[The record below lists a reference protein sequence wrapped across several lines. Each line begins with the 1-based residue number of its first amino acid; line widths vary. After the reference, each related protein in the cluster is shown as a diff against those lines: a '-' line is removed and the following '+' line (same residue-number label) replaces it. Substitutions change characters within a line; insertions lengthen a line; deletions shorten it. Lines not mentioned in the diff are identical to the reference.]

1 VLTEESVR
9 AVLAGFD
16 RTTEDR
22 PDLRAAAVAITL
34 VTTGGSSGVTTGG
47 SSGGGTDGGGVDRR
61 SDGGTVQV
69 LLTRRAPKLRTHA
82 GQWALPG
89 GRVDAGESVV
99 TAARRELA
107 EELGLELPEAAVLGR
122 LDDYSTRSGFVI
134 SPVVLWAGPVHAGGT
149 DRPGDRALHPR
160 RGEVAAVYGIP
171 LDQLDVEPIFVSI
184 PESDAPVIRLPLMGR
199 FVHAP
204 TGAVLYQFRELVLHG
219 RATRVGHLEQ
229 PVFAWR

>member
-1 VLTEESVR
+1 MLTEESVR
-9 AVLAGFD
+9 AALAGFD
-16 RTTEDR
+16 RTTDDR

-34 VTTGGSSGVTTGG
+34 VTTGGSTGG
-47 SSGGGTDGGGVDRR
+47 GTGGGTDGGDAHRS

-134 SPVVLWAGPVHAGGT
+134 SP
-149 DRPGDRALHPR
+149 
-160 RGEVAAVYGIP
+160 
-171 LDQLDVEPIFVSI
+171 
-184 PESDAPVIRLPLMGR
+184 
-199 FVHAP
+199 
-204 TGAVLYQFRELVLHG
+204 
-219 RATRVGHLEQ
+219 
-229 PVFAWR
+229 

>member
-1 VLTEESVR
+1 VLTEQSVR

-16 RTTEDR
+16 RRTVDR

-34 VTTGGSSGVTTGG
+34 VTTGTEN
-47 SSGGGTDGGGVDRR
+47 GTD
-61 SDGGTVQV
+61 TVQV

-89 GRVDAGESVV
+89 GRVDDGESVV

-107 EELGLELPEAAVLGR
+107 EELGLELPESAVLGR

-134 SPVVLWAGPVHAGGT
+134 SPVVLWAGRVRAGAPEHAGE
-149 DRPGDRALHPR
+149 RALRPR

-171 LDQLDVEPIFVSI
+171 LDQLDVEPLFVSI

>member
-1 VLTEESVR
+1 VLTEQSVR

-16 RTTEDR
+16 HRGSDR

-34 VTTGGSSGVTTGG
+34 VTTGTDS
-47 SSGGGTDGGGVDRR
+47 GTD
-61 SDGGTVQV
+61 TVQV

-89 GRVDAGESVV
+89 GRVDEGESVV

-107 EELGLELPEAAVLGR
+107 EELGLELPEEAVLGR
-122 LDDYSTRSGFVI
+122 LDDYPTRSGFVI
-134 SPVVLWAGPVHAGGT
+134 SPVVLWAGRVRAGAPEH
-149 DRPGDRALHPR
+149 PGERALRPR

-171 LDQLDVEPIFVSI
+171 LDQLDVEPLFVSI

>member
-1 VLTEESVR
+1 VPPVLTEESVR

-16 RTTEDR
+16 RRTADR
-22 PDLRAAAVAITL
+22 PDLSAAAVAITL
-34 VTTGGSSGVTTGG
+34 VTTGP
-47 SSGGGTDGGGVDRR
+47 DADH
-61 SDGGTVQV
+61 VQV
-69 LLTRRAPKLRTHA
+69 LITRRAPKLRTHS

-89 GRVDAGESVV
+89 GRVDAGEAVV
-99 TAARRELA
+99 AAARRELA
-107 EELGLELPEAAVLGR
+107 EELGLELPESSVLGL
-122 LDDYSTRSGFVI
+122 LDDYPTRSGFVI
-134 SPVVLWAGPVHAGGT
+134 TPVVLWAGPVSAGT
-149 DRPGDRALHPR
+149 ADHPARPGQRAVRPR

-171 LDQLDVEPIFVSI
+171 LDQLDVEPLFVSI

-204 TGAVLYQFRELVLHG
+204 TGAVLYQFRELALHG

>member
-1 VLTEESVR
+1 MLTEQSVR

-16 RTTEDR
+16 RRGADR

-34 VTTGGSSGVTTGG
+34 VTTGTDS
-47 SSGGGTDGGGVDRR
+47 GTDGGAD
-61 SDGGTVQV
+61 SGTDSGTDAVQV

-89 GRVDAGESVV
+89 GRVDEGESVV

-107 EELGLELPEAAVLGR
+107 EELGLELPEEAVLGR

-134 SPVVLWAGPVHAGGT
+134 SPVVLWAGRVRAGAPEH
-149 DRPGDRALHPR
+149 PGERALRPR

-171 LDQLDVEPIFVSI
+171 LDQLDVEPLFVSI